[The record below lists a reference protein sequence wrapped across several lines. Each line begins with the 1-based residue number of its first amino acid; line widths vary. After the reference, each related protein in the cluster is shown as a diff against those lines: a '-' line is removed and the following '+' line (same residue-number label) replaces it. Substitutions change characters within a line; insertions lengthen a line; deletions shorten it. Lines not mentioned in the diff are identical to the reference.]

1 MSGTFLLNKEGRRD
15 MTFLVKKGNA
25 PLVLNG
31 PLKFDK
37 RGISDFNQ
45 LNLNNILNKN
55 MCSQILVH

>member
-37 RGISDFNQ
+37 WGISDFN
-45 LNLNNILNKN
+45 
-55 MCSQILVH
+55 